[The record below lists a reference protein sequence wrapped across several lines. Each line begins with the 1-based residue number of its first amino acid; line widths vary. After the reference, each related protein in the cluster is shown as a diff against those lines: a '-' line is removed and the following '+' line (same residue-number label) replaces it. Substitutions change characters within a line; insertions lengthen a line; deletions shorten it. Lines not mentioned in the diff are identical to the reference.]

1 MAIGKVSQ
9 MNCPKCKSK
18 SKVLASRAHG
28 QSIRRSRRCLKC
40 SERYFTIEILLE
52 NKITALDTNLSKRPE
67 KPRKQ
72 SQSHRH
78 KFKNTDDSQS
88 IWEDLTND
96 DDIDLKDLGI

>member
-1 MAIGKVSQ
+1 

-28 QSIRRSRRCLKC
+28 QTIRRSRECLKC
-40 SERYFTIEILLE
+40 FERYFTLEILLE
-52 NKITALDTNLSKRPE
+52 NKITELNTNQSKKPE

-72 SQSHRH
+72 SQNHKH

-88 IWEDLTND
+88 IWEDLTNVD
-96 DDIDLKDLGI
+96 DFDLKDLGL